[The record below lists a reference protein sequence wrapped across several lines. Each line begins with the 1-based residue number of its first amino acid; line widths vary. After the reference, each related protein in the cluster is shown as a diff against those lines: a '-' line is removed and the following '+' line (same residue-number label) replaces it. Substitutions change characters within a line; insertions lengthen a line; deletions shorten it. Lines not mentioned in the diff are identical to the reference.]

1 VGEVHEDSRFPD
13 RGLGRWRNAVQKG
26 SVSLVDIH
34 GTARLFPDPLG
45 ITPMI
50 DVVVGEDLCLDVVDR
65 RAAACQELL
74 QMVPV
79 SR

>member
-1 VGEVHEDSRFPD
+1 
-13 RGLGRWRNAVQKG
+13 
-26 SVSLVDIH
+26 
-34 GTARLFPDPLG
+34 
-45 ITPMI
+45 MI
-50 DVVVGEDLCLDVVDR
+50 DVVVGEDLCLDVVDG